1 MKKPI
6 TIGLL
11 SILSFS
17 GIIAEE
23 IKENSQLLINTIQ
36 LFDQNNN
43 NKLENQEIINARKT
57 LNFIDNKKIIL
68 ELRPVSKESSTVKNS
83 IPKTV
88 NIEEKNYIKSLQNM
102 EEFLKEKD
110 KAYKNDKNMVIILSS
125 ESWNQPSKDFAKNVY
140 NTEEFQKYAKENP
153 VFLIKEDRMKKSEII
168 KEIKKEYKL
177 FDSPTILIFRK
188 NYAVEI
194 ITEQEI
200 RSNKISLEE
209 YIEIFKKESYHPKNK
224 IENKIKFIKV
234 SYENGQKIESN
245 LKINEFLESDTDDS
259 YIYFSYESEKEI
271 KLKFFHGGM
280 RDWSVEYSY
289 QTIEGNNDY
298 HKLESFE
305 IDSVII
311 TLPPSKEGNGDII
324 FRKDSTENTYIKL
337 II

>member
-1 MKKPI
+1 
-6 TIGLL
+6 
-11 SILSFS
+11 
-17 GIIAEE
+17 
-23 IKENSQLLINTIQ
+23 
-36 LFDQNNN
+36 
-43 NKLENQEIINARKT
+43 
-57 LNFIDNKKIIL
+57 
-68 ELRPVSKESSTVKNS
+68 
-83 IPKTV
+83 
-88 NIEEKNYIKSLQNM
+88 M